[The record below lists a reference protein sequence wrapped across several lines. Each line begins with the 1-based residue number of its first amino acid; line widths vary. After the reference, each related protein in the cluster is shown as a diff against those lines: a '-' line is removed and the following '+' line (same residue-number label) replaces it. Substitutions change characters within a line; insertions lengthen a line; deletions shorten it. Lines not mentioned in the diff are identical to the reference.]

1 MTSIYP
7 KQPGYTI
14 NHDPT
19 KVDFKK
25 ISSQLLQKINFGEIK
40 PKQQINLPRQKE
52 AETVKVR
59 QGASLSYS
67 QETYKNHFGDS
78 TPIEQFQPDW
88 VKLEKQVL
96 RFFGYFKESV
106 EELKVENSR
115 IRNLIIYYYLTDD
128 TISITEGREVN
139 SGLPQ
144 GPFLKRGKVM
154 KDEFSFIGQN
164 DLIVGQDVYIY
175 GKCIRLYNCDDYT
188 REYYNGIG
196 VSQPLSEEYPLDSFH
211 DSIKNKIVGKK
222 DNSMKD
228 YLEHRLGGGRVR
240 PQKQFLENDRK
251 VLKFNA
257 KYESLKY
264 IIHYYLAD
272 DTVEVREVHHHN
284 SGRDPFPL
292 FLKRAKLPRR
302 FSIAQPGEIGVGD
315 FYKES
320 DFEVFMYYLIFSH
333 L

>member
-1 MTSIYP
+1 MTSMYP
-7 KQPGYTI
+7 KQPGYSI

-25 ISSQLLQKINFGEIK
+25 ISSQLLQKINFGEVK
-40 PKQQINLPRQKE
+40 PKQEIYLPRQTEPDK
-52 AETVKVR
+52 VKVR
-59 QGASLSYS
+59 DGKSLSYS
-67 QETYKNHFGDS
+67 QETFKNHFGE
-78 TPIEQFQPDW
+78 TVPFEQFQPDW
-88 VKLEKQVL
+88 VKLDKQVL
-96 RFFGYFKESV
+96 RFYGYFKESV
-106 EELKVENSR
+106 VELKVENSR
-115 IRNLIIYYYLTDD
+115 IRKLIIYYYLTDD
-128 TISITEGREVN
+128 TISIIEEREVN

-144 GPFLKRGKVM
+144 GPFLKRGKVI
-154 KDEFSFIGQN
+154 KDDISYYNQKDF
-164 DLIVGQDVYIY
+164 IVGNDVYIY

-188 REYYNGIG
+188 REFYNGIG
-196 VSQPLSEEYPLDSFH
+196 ISQPQSEEYPLDNFH

-257 KYESLKY
+257 KFDSLKY
-264 IIHYYLAD
+264 IIHYFLAD
-272 DTVEVREVHHHN
+272 DTVEVREVHSHN

-292 FLKRAKLPRR
+292 FLKKAKLPRR

-315 FYKES
+315 FYKEC
-320 DFEVFMYYLIFSH
+320 DFEVLNFI
-333 L
+333 